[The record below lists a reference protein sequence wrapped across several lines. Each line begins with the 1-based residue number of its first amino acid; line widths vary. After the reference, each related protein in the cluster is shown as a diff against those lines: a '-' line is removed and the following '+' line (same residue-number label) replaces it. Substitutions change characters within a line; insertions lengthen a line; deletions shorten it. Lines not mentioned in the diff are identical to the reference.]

1 MQFLNEIGADID
13 NLNAIISKADEF
25 KAYTIFLLAVICA
38 AVIIT
43 IISLCREKSI
53 VSIPIVLF
61 ITAMAGV
68 GLLISDKIYR
78 DTSSQIVPA
87 AEEIID
93 NITNNENCSDIR
105 ITPDDK
111 TVSISFTYDNTESD
125 SKIPVNFVIRKLST
139 KDKTTLI
146 DYVNSLSVN
155 KNE

>member
-13 NLNAIISKADEF
+13 NLNTIISKANDY
-25 KAYTIFLLAVICA
+25 KAYTILLLAVICA
-38 AVIIT
+38 STIII

-53 VSIPIVLF
+53 FSISFILF
-61 ITAMAGV
+61 MAGV
-68 GLLISDKIYR
+68 GFLISYKIYG

-87 AEEIID
+87 AEEVMD

-111 TVSISFTYDNTESD
+111 TISISFTYDNTESD

-146 DYVNSLSVN
+146 DYVNSTLRR
-155 KNE
+155 KY

>member
-13 NLNAIISKADEF
+13 NLNTIISKADF
-25 KAYTIFLLAVICA
+25 KAYFLLAVICA

-53 VSIPIVLF
+53 VSTPIVLF
-61 ITAMAGV
+61 ITTMAGV
-68 GLLISDKIYR
+68 GLLISNKIYR

-111 TVSISFTYDNTESD
+111 TIPISFTYDNTESD

-146 DYVNSLSVN
+146 DYATAH
-155 KNE
+155 